1 MSLFE
6 EFIEEN
12 VSDYSAEIK
21 QIMSRLIQIG
31 KVTGFRDHY
40 FKEEGD
46 SNFVYRHG
54 KSFWALFD
62 DEEKKLRLYCISI
75 SNVVL
80 ILGGGGYKSKSVMKW
95 QDDPILSEKVREF
108 MNYGDSIFNQID
120 AKDIYWSENSEYL
133 TGNLKNYEDE

>member
-1 MSLFE
+1 MHYELIKLDQFSGSKATIYSILPKGESLSLFE

-62 DEEKKLRLYCISI
+62 DEEK
-75 SNVVL
+75 N
-80 ILGGGGYKSKSVMKW
+80 
-95 QDDPILSEKVREF
+95 
-108 MNYGDSIFNQID
+108 
-120 AKDIYWSENSEYL
+120 
-133 TGNLKNYEDE
+133 